1 MNGSLE
7 NEKLVNLG
15 REIRVGNELGSVKG
29 AGALRTCVDEDGGG
43 RGGGGGGRLQLLSS
57 FLYYY
62 YYYYY

>member
-43 RGGGGGGRLQLLSS
+43 GGRLQLLSS

-62 YYYYY
+62 YYYY

>member
-43 RGGGGGGRLQLLSS
+43 G
-57 FLYYY
+57 
-62 YYYYY
+62 

>member
-43 RGGGGGGRLQLLSS
+43 GGRLQLLSS

>member
-43 RGGGGGGRLQLLSS
+43 GGRLQLLSL

-62 YYYYY
+62 YYYY

>member
-43 RGGGGGGRLQLLSS
+43 GGRLQLLSS

-62 YYYYY
+62 YYY

>member
-43 RGGGGGGRLQLLSS
+43 GGRLQLLSL

-62 YYYYY
+62 YYY